1 MGLAC
6 RNVTSGYSREVPI
19 LKAVDLEARSGLV
32 TVIIGPNGAGKST
45 LLRTIYGYIHPT
57 TGEITHDDTS
67 LVGIPPARMLEQG
80 IAYLLQGRSTF
91 PSMTVEENLEL
102 GAWTIRKDKV
112 RVGQAFERIYA
123 RYPQLKDFR
132 RRPAGALSG
141 GQQRLLEVARLTM
154 TGPRTLLLDEPSV
167 GLMPKLVDEVYA
179 KIARL
184 KEDRYTI
191 LIVDQN
197 VKQAIE
203 IADWVYV
210 LNLGEN
216 SHQGPVE
223 GFRERLDEI
232 VREWL

>member
-6 RNVTSGYSREVPI
+6 RNVTSGYTREVPI
-19 LKAVDLEARSGLV
+19 LKGVDLEAQTGLV

-45 LLRTIYGYIHPT
+45 LLRTIYGYIRPT
-57 TGEITHDDTS
+57 EGEISHDGTS
-67 LVGIPPARMLEQG
+67 LIGIAPDRMLKQG

-102 GAWTIRKDKV
+102 GAWTIRRDRP

-123 RYPQLKDFR
+123 RYPQLKER
-132 RRPAGALSG
+132 RRRAAGALSG
-141 GQQRLLEVARLTM
+141 GEQRLLEVARLPM

-179 KIARL
+179 EIARL

-203 IADWVYV
+203 IADWVYA

>member
-1 MGLAC
+1 MALSV
-6 RNVTSGYSREVPI
+6 REVTAGYTREVPI
-19 LKAVDLEARSGLV
+19 LKGVSLEARTGLV

-45 LLRTIYGYIHPT
+45 LLRAIYGYLRPSSGTVEHDGT
-57 TGEITHDDTS
+57 T
-67 LVGIPPARMLEQG
+67 LVGLPPARMLAHG

-102 GAWTIRKDKV
+102 GAWTIRRDKV
-112 RVGQAFERIYA
+112 RVAQAFERIYA
-123 RYPQLKDFR
+123 RYPQLKERR

-141 GQQRLLEVARLTM
+141 GEQRLLEVARLTM
-154 TGPRTLLLDEPSV
+154 TGPKTLLLDEPSV

-179 KIARL
+179 EIARL

-191 LIVDQN
+191 LVVDQN
-197 VKQAIE
+197 VRQAIG

-223 GFRERLDEI
+223 TFRERLDDI

>member
-1 MGLAC
+1 VALSV
-6 RNVTSGYSREVPI
+6 RDVTAGYTREVPI
-19 LKAVDLEARSGLV
+19 LKGVSLEARTGLV

-45 LLRTIYGYIHPT
+45 LLRAIYGYLRPT
-57 TGEITHDDTS
+57 AGTVEHDGTMLTG
-67 LVGIPPARMLEQG
+67 LPPARMLEHG

-102 GAWTIRKDKV
+102 GAWTIRRDKA
-112 RVGQAFERIYA
+112 RVAQAFERIYA
-123 RYPQLKDFR
+123 RYPQLKERR

-141 GQQRLLEVARLTM
+141 GEQRLLEVARLTM
-154 TGPRTLLLDEPSV
+154 TGPKTLLLDEPSV

-179 KIARL
+179 EIARL

-197 VKQAIE
+197 VRQAIG

-223 GFRERLDEI
+223 TFRERLDDI